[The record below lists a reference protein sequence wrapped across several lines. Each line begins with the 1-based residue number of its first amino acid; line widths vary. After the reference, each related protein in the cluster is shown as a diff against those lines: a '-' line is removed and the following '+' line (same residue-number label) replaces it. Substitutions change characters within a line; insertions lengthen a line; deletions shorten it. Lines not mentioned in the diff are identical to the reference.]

1 MKRNS
6 RPHLSAGTIFM
17 LLLTLLVVFGC
28 AWFMLRI
35 TDGDA
40 ADRVSDALSGF
51 TFAQETPEPTSE
63 ARTIPAMT
71 LFPSST
77 IAPAAAATASPTPVP
92 EKTTITIAAAGAV
105 YAPKA
110 IRQTV
115 EEGGEADFT
124 PVFAALGD
132 VLAPA
137 DLAIATLETTT
148 AGSERGYGNYNTPA
162 QILDALR
169 ACGVDLLSLATERA
183 LDKDYDGL
191 TITMQEIASRGLSY
205 AGVSPDGEESGAT
218 IMRIG
223 GVQVAVLAYT
233 YGLSDEGREKTGN
246 DSRGVLSAMD
256 AESMRS
262 DIARARSEGANVVI
276 VLPHWGTKNI
286 ADVPVNVKR
295 LAAELAQAGADI
307 ILGTHPNVPQS
318 TERIRTTRADG
329 LEYDTVV
336 CYSLGSLLT
345 DARTPENTAGMIAHV
360 SVTYDP
366 VTRRT
371 TLGEMYC
378 TPVYIARQRVE
389 GQTVYRIVD
398 AESAGALESLTPE
411 EQQAAREAVARIR
424 EATKNNDQEGQ
435 G

>member
-276 VLPHWGTKNI
+276 VLPHWGTKNKQETPEQI
-286 ADVPVNVKR
+286 RA
-295 LAAELAQAGADI
+295 LAQELAQAGADV
-307 ILGTHPNVPQS
+307 ILGTHPNVVQGV
-318 TERIRTTRADG
+318 ERIQATRADG
-329 LEYDTVV
+329 LTYETLV

-345 DARTPENTAGMIAHV
+345 DARTSEHTASMTV
-360 SVTYDP
+360 NVQVTYDP
-366 VTRRT
+366 ATRRV
-371 TLGEMYC
+371 TLGKADV
-378 TPVYIARQRVE
+378 TPLYIARTRAEDQV
-389 GQTVYRIVD
+389 VYRVVP
-398 AESAGALESLTPE
+398 AEDEAALAALTE
-411 EQQAAREAVARIR
+411 DERSTAKQAAILVHQ
-424 EATKNNDQEGQ
+424 ATGEGKQ
-435 G
+435 P

>member
-77 IAPAAAATASPTPVP
+77 IVPAAAATASPTPVP

-276 VLPHWGTKNI
+276 VLPHWGTKNKQETPEQI
-286 ADVPVNVKR
+286 RA
-295 LAAELAQAGADI
+295 LAQELAQAGADV
-307 ILGTHPNVPQS
+307 ILGTHPNVVQGV
-318 TERIRTTRADG
+318 ERIQATRADG
-329 LEYDTVV
+329 LTYETLV

-345 DARTPENTAGMIAHV
+345 DARTSEHTASMTV
-360 SVTYDP
+360 NVEMTYDP
-366 VTRRT
+366 ATRRV
-371 TLGEMYC
+371 TLGDVTV
-378 TPVYIARQRVE
+378 TPLYIARTRAEDQV
-389 GQTVYRIVD
+389 VYRVVP
-398 AESAGALESLTPE
+398 AEDEAALAALTEDERSAAK
-411 EQQAAREAVARIR
+411 QAAILVHQ
-424 EATKNNDQEGQ
+424 ATGEGKQ
-435 G
+435 P